1 MKANVVTLDNKPSG
15 QIDLDDAVF
24 GLEPRADILHRV
36 VEYQRA
42 KARAGTHKT
51 KDRSEVS
58 GTGKK
63 PFKQKGTGNAR
74 QGTLRAPQHEGGGRA
89 HGPVVRSH
97 AVSLNK
103 KVRALGLK
111 MALSS
116 KQKEGALFI
125 LDTTNVKDAKTKL
138 VAESFVAMGLTKPLI
153 IDVVDANQGFGKVVR
168 NVKNVNILPTQGANV
183 FDILRHKQL
192 VITKEALP
200 LLVARFAAKAAPV
213 AKAKETKQPASKAK
227 AVKAAKKASAKKPAV
242 KKSAV
247 AKA

>member
-1 MKANVVTLDNKPSG
+1 MKANVVTLENKEAGS
-15 QIDLDDAVF
+15 IELSDAIF

-103 KVRALGLK
+103 KIRALGLK
-111 MALSS
+111 MALSA
-116 KQKEGALFI
+116 KQKDGALFI
-125 LDTTNVKDAKTKL
+125 LDVAAAKDAKTKS
-138 VAESFVAMGLTKPLI
+138 VAASFAKLGFTKTLI
-153 IDVVDANQGFGKVVR
+153 IDVADANEGFGKVAR
-168 NVKNVNILPTQGANV
+168 NLKDVNILPTQGANV
-183 FDILRHKQL
+183 LDILRHKQL
-192 VITKEALP
+192 VITKDAVKALE
-200 LLVARFAAKAAPV
+200 ARFAEKPKAVKAKAEKKPA
-213 AKAKETKQPASKAK
+213 AKSK
-227 AVKAAKKASAKKPAV
+227 AVKAAKAAGKPA
-242 KKSAV
+242 K